1 MRIVLFIN
9 ILVLLIVVAV
19 SAQWQSGEVPPGKV
33 VIAKVKYG
41 GGGDWYAN
49 PSSLPNL
56 HKYISK
62 NTGLPF
68 HPIEDDVVVE
78 IGSGDLAKYPL
89 LYMTGHGNV
98 RFSDAEII
106 VLRKHLE
113 RGGFL
118 HVDDNYGMD
127 QYWRREVER
136 LFPDSPMVE
145 LPLDSDIYKEVY
157 DFPGGLPKIH
167 EHYGGPACGYG
178 VFYEGRMV
186 IFYSY
191 NTDLGDGWEDAE
203 VHEDPYD
210 KREAALKMGTNI
222 FIYAL
227 NH

>member
-1 MRIVLFIN
+1 MHKIPRIIPLFLL
-9 ILVLLIVVAV
+9 ILVATY
-19 SAQWQSGEVPPGKV
+19 AQWQAGEIPPGEM

-56 HKYISK
+56 HAFIAK
-62 NTGLPF
+62 NADLPF
-68 HPIEDDVVVE
+68 HTISDDVVVE
-78 IGSGDLAKYPL
+78 LAGGDLNKYPL

-98 RFSDAEII
+98 RFSDAEITH
-106 VLRKHLE
+106 LRKHLE

-145 LPLDSDIYKEVY
+145 LPLDHEIYGEVY
-157 DFPGGLPKIH
+157 DFPDGLPKIH
-167 EHYGGPACGYG
+167 EHYGGPARGYG
-178 VFYEGRMV
+178 VYYEGRMV

-203 VHEDPYD
+203 VHEDPPD
-210 KREAALKMGTNI
+210 KRETALKMGTNI
-222 FIYAL
+222 FVYAL

>member
-1 MRIVLFIN
+1 MRNIPDIVLLF
-9 ILVLLIVVAV
+9 LVTAVAI
-19 SAQWQSGEVPPGKV
+19 SGQWLTDEVPPGKI

-56 HKYISK
+56 HRYIAK
-62 NTGLPF
+62 NTDLPF

-78 IGSGDLAKYPL
+78 LASEDLDKYPL

-98 RFSDAEII
+98 RFSDAEITR
-106 VLRKHLE
+106 LRKHLM

-145 LPLDSDIYKEVY
+145 LPLDNEIYSEVY
-157 DFPGGLPKIH
+157 EFPDGLPKIH
-167 EHYGGPACGYG
+167 EHYGGPARGYG

-203 VHEDPYD
+203 VHEDPPS
-210 KREAALKMGTNI
+210 KREAALKMGTNT
-222 FIYAL
+222 FVYAL